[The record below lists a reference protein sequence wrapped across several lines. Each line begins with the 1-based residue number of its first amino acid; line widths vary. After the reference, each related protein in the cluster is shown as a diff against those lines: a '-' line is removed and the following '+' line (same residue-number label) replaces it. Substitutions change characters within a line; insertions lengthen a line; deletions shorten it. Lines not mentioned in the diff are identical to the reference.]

1 MAGLCEGG
9 NEPPGS
15 LKANPEVHNWL
26 FMKGPLPV
34 ICIVAAYLIFV
45 LKVGPDFMAKR
56 KPYNLQAILVV
67 YNLFL
72 ALYSLFIVIKYF
84 AVGGISY
91 AVYDGLC
98 KPKVVSEDFLRN
110 VSTLPTKLKVIL
122 QITFVRDRVYLL
134 LSAQNQYAIADITW
148 WYFMGKVFELA
159 DTVFFVLR
167 KKHQQVTFLHVYH
180 HSALIL
186 VVWYIYKYIPC
197 EQASV
202 CLFVNSVVHIFMYG
216 YYMLAALGPRIQ
228 KYLWWKKYITLLQL
242 VQNFVEKF
250 GGDGYIIFYEWRVYI
265 FNVNIVRRHV
275 SNS

>member
-1 MAGLCEGG
+1 MDGYE
-9 NEPPGS
+9 EYYRQRT
-15 LKANPEVHNWL
+15 NPEVHNWL

-34 ICIVAAYLIFV
+34 ICIVAAYLVFV

-72 ALYSLFIVIKYF
+72 ALYSLFIVTKYF

-98 KPKVVSEDFLRN
+98 KPNVVSEDILR
-110 VSTLPTKLKVIL
+110 S
-122 QITFVRDRVYLL
+122 
-134 LSAQNQYAIADITW
+134 IADITW

-202 CLFVNSVVHIFMYG
+202 CLFVNSVVHIFMYT

-242 VQNFVEKF
+242 VQFSLVVTYCAYMLLFDCIHPKITSVFFLIFESIFWYLFARFYYNS
-250 GGDGYIIFYEWRVYI
+250 YIKKVK
-265 FNVNIVRRHV
+265 V
-275 SNS
+275 